1 MVKSIVGIRPNL
13 VSLDEVW
20 DGTDYA
26 GQEVPDGIYPYRY
39 VTVLNAYDMD
49 SVTGALNFD
58 PTNPLTP
65 DNLQTAGNM
74 VADWEKYIT
83 LEHINVARGDSWY
96 ADVDWKSKKVTSFF
110 PNPLRGNEGWFEIAK
125 LPAPG
130 KVTIKIYNIAGDLVR
145 SGGYTCINAKGQTD
159 TLENINEN
167 YTTIGSQSYGLQP
180 YMNLDNAYDPNYYGP
195 NQPFSSDLSRN
206 FTLRCKWD
214 KTNDHGKKVARGLYY
229 AIMELDPTRGN
240 AKKSQRVIKI
250 LIP

>member
-13 VSLDEVW
+13 VSLDEIW

-26 GQEVPDGIYPYRY
+26 GQEVPDGIYPFRY
-39 VTVLNAYDMD
+39 VTTLNAYDMD
-49 SVTGALNFD
+49 SVTGALNLGQD
-58 PTNPLTP
+58 PDTLG
-65 DNLQTAGNM
+65 TAGAK

-110 PNPLRGNEGWFEIAK
+110 PNPLSASEGWFEIAK

-145 SGGYTCINAKGQTD
+145 SGGYDCINAKLETA
-159 TLENINEN
+159 TLEQINN
-167 YTTIGSQSYGLQP
+167 GFFGDDFGLQP
-180 YMNLDNAYDPNYYGP
+180 YMNLTAPGTP
-195 NQPFSSDLSRN
+195 PTSGVSRN

-214 KTNDHGKKVARGLYY
+214 KKNDHGKDVARGLYY
-229 AIMELDPTRGN
+229 AIMELTPTRGN